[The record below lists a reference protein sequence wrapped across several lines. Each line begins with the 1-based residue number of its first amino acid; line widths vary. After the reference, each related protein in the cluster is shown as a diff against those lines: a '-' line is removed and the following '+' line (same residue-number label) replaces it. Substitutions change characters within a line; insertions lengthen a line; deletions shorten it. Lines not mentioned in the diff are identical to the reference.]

1 MPFSR
6 STTVCAV
13 DVPSVLA
20 LPAAR
25 IIISTA
31 LHDLRTAAVLFK

>member
-1 MPFSR
+1 MPFTQ
-6 STTVCAV
+6 STAVCAV

-31 LHDLRTAAVLFK
+31 LRELRTAAVLFK